1 MIDFRDVT
9 RPVYHAMKF
18 GGHYRPSRP
27 AVALIISL
35 DGKCDA
41 PGWSERMFHTP
52 KGGVPFSRAVHG
64 LHSGNRLYRRIHVLD
79 GPQT

>member
-1 MIDFRDVT
+1 MRELMSHSIEMPAARAARIAGGAMIDFRDVT

-41 PGWSERMFHTP
+41 PGSSERMYHAP
-52 KGGVPFSRAVHG
+52 KAEFR
-64 LHSGNRLYRRIHVLD
+64 
-79 GPQT
+79 